1 MHLVVERAEL
11 QPVLILDHHSFKPCV
26 GRGGRQRI
34 VLQMKQ
40 NMDGVRCDDQVDQ
53 NRSEKDQ
60 VFDRVHRQARP
71 WSHVNVAMVQR
82 MDMFIQ
88 KRDVERAVN
97 PVKIKALPDRDQK
110 EQCDEPNLSLPI

>member
-1 MHLVVERAEL
+1 MNR
-11 QPVLILDHHSFKPCV
+11 
-26 GRGGRQRI
+26 
-34 VLQMKQ
+34 
-40 NMDGVRCDDQVDQ
+40 VRCDNKVDHD
-53 NRSEKDQ
+53 RSEKDQ

-110 EQCDEPNLSLPI
+110 EQCDEPNRMRSLCQYGGITVGHCPEHQHLIGSPDGNTAGNCPEYIVAYLPA